1 MHSLLSGWH
10 PEGLTAFHAP
20 IVSSTSPGGFS
31 PRPYRPGLFFGWTAS
46 AEESG
51 GTAYDVCPATRVAA
65 AQHLPSMTQP
75 LTPLD
80 YLKKILTARV
90 YDVAVESDLE
100 PARNLSRRLHNKVLL
115 KREDQQPVFSF
126 KLRGAY
132 NKMAHLTP
140 EQLQRGVICAQG
152 VAMSAHKLGTRAV
165 IVMPTTTPQL
175 KIDAVKTLGGEVVLF
190 GDSYSDAYGH
200 SVKLEKEQGLTF
212 VHPFD
217 DPDVIAGQGT
227 IAMEILR
234 QLQKLG
240 SNRLDAVFVA
250 IGGGGLVAGVA
261 NYIKAVRPEI
271 KVIGVQMNDSDAMI
285 QSVKAHE
292 RVTLADVGLF
302 SDGTAV
308 KLVGEETFRIAQG
321 LVDEYVTVDTDAVC
335 AAIKDVFVDTRSIV
349 EPAGALAVAAI
360 KQYVA
365 THKTKGETYAAIL
378 CGANMNF
385 DRLRFV
391 AERAEV
397 GEEREALLAVTIPE
411 ERGSFRR
418 FCEVIGSLPG
428 GPRNVTEFNYRISDA
443 AQAHVFVGLTTHGK
457 GESEKIARNFGRHGF
472 EALDLTHDELAKEH
486 LRHLVGGHSALAQD
500 ERLLR
505 FVFPE
510 RPGALLKFLSLMQPT
525 WNISLFHY
533 RNQGADYGRIL
544 VGLQVPPGD
553 AAAFNAFLA
562 TLGYPY
568 VEETLNP
575 AYQLF
580 LQAPR
585 GGARK

>member
-1 MHSLLSGWH
+1 MSVLVIAEHDN
-10 PEGLTAFHAP
+10 
-20 IVSSTSPGGFS
+20 
-31 PRPYRPGLFFGWTAS
+31 AS
-46 AEESG
+46 IKG
-51 GTAYDVCPATRVAA
+51 ATLNTVAA
-65 AQHLPSMTQP
+65 A
-75 LTPLD
+75 
-80 YLKKILTARV
+80 AACGG
-90 YDVAVESDLE
+90 DVQ
-100 PARNLSRRLHNKVLL
+100 LH
-115 KREDQQPVFSF
+115 
-126 KLRGAY
+126 
-132 NKMAHLTP
+132 
-140 EQLQRGVICAQG
+140 
-152 VAMSAHKLGTRAV
+152 
-165 IVMPTTTPQL
+165 
-175 KIDAVKTLGGEVVLF
+175 GE
-190 GDSYSDAYGH
+190 SYSDAYDRAAQ
-200 SVKLEKEQGLTF
+200 LQAEQGLTF

-240 SNRLDAVFVA
+240 SSNRLDAVFVA
-250 IGGGGLVAGVA
+250 IGGGGLIAGVS
-261 NYIKAVRPEI
+261 NYIKAVCPGI
-271 KVIGVQMNDSDAMI
+271 KVIGVQMNDSDAMV
-285 QSVKAHE
+285 QSVAAGH

-308 KLVGEETFRIAQG
+308 KLVGEETFRIASG
-321 LVDEYVTVDTDAVC
+321 LVDEYMTVDTDAVC
-335 AAIKDVFVDTRSIV
+335 AAIKDIFVDTRSIV

-365 THKTKGETYAAIL
+365 QHKTKGETYAAIL

-397 GEEREALLAVTIPE
+397 GEEREALLAVSIPE

-418 FCEVIGSLPG
+418 FCEVIGALPG

-443 AQAHVFVGLTTHGK
+443 ARAHVFVGLTTHGK
-457 GESEKIARNFGRHGF
+457 GESEKLAHTFSRHGF
-472 EALDLTHDELAKEH
+472 DALDLTQDELAKEH

-510 RPGALLKFLSLMQPT
+510 RPGALLKFLSLMQPS

-544 VGLQVPPGD
+544 VGLQVPADD
-553 AAAFNAFLA
+553 AAAFDAFLA

-575 AYQLF
+575 AYRLF
-580 LQAPR
+580 LQSP
-585 GGARK
+585 ARTA

>member
-1 MHSLLSGWH
+1 M
-10 PEGLTAFHAP
+10 
-20 IVSSTSPGGFS
+20 TS
-31 PRPYRPGLFFGWTAS
+31 AS
-46 AEESG
+46 IP
-51 GTAYDVCPATRVAA
+51 V
-65 AQHLPSMTQP
+65 P
-75 LTPLD
+75 LTPAD

-90 YDVAVESDLE
+90 YDVAVESALE
-100 PARNLSRRLHNKVLL
+100 KAKALSERIGNTVLL

-140 EQLQRGVICAQG
+140 GQLAAGVICASAGNHAQG
-152 VAMSAHKLGTRAV
+152 VALGARKLGTRAV
-165 IVMPTTTPQL
+165 IVMPVTTPQL
-175 KIDAVKTLGGEVVLF
+175 KIDAVRALGGDVHLH

-200 SVKLEKEQGLTF
+200 ALELQEKDGLTF

-234 QLQKLG
+234 QHQG
-240 SNRLDAVFVA
+240 PLDAVFVA
-250 IGGGGLVAGVA
+250 IGGGGLISGVA

-271 KVIGVQMNDSDAMI
+271 RIVGVQMNDSDAMM
-285 QSVKAHE
+285 QSVAAHR

-308 KLVGEETFRIAQG
+308 KLVGEETYRIASS
-321 LVDEYVTVDTDAVC
+321 LVDEFVTVDTDAVC
-335 AAIKDVFVDTRSIV
+335 AAIKDVFIDTRSIV
-349 EPAGALAVAAI
+349 EPAGALAVAAV
-360 KQYVA
+360 KQYAA
-365 THKTKGETYAAIL
+365 THGKRGETYAAIL

-397 GEEREALLAVTIPE
+397 GEEREALFAVTIPE
-411 ERGSFRR
+411 VRGSFRR
-418 FCEVIGSLPG
+418 FCEVVSTLPG
-428 GPRNVTEFNYRISDA
+428 ASRSVTEFNYRISDSRE
-443 AQAHVFVGLTTHGK
+443 AHVFVGLTTTRR
-457 GESEKIARNFGRHGF
+457 GESATIADTFVRQGFG
-472 EALDLTHDELAKEH
+472 AIDLTHDELAKEH
-486 LRHLVGGHSALAQD
+486 IRHMVGGRTGLAQD

-510 RPGALLKFLSLMQPT
+510 RPGALLKFLSLMRPN

-544 VGLQVPPGD
+544 VGLQVPTAD
-553 AAAFNAFLA
+553 HAAFDEFLL
-562 TLGYPY
+562 TLGYPF
-568 VEETLNP
+568 VEETDNP
-575 AYQLF
+575 AYRLF
-580 LQAPR
+580 LQ
-585 GGARK
+585 K

>member
-1 MHSLLSGWH
+1 
-10 PEGLTAFHAP
+10 
-20 IVSSTSPGGFS
+20 
-31 PRPYRPGLFFGWTAS
+31 
-46 AEESG
+46 
-51 GTAYDVCPATRVAA
+51 
-65 AQHLPSMTQP
+65 
-75 LTPLD
+75 
-80 YLKKILTARV
+80 
-90 YDVAVESDLE
+90 
-100 PARNLSRRLHNKVLL
+100 
-115 KREDQQPVFSF
+115 
-126 KLRGAY
+126 
-132 NKMAHLTP
+132 
-140 EQLQRGVICAQG
+140 
-152 VAMSAHKLGTRAV
+152 
-165 IVMPTTTPQL
+165 MPTTTPQL
-175 KIDAVKTLGGEVVLF
+175 KIDAVKTLGGEVVLW
-190 GDSYSDAYGH
+190 GDSYSDAYAH
-200 SVKLEKEQGLTF
+200 AVQLEREQGLTF

-234 QLQKLG
+234 QLQSLG

-250 IGGGGLVAGVA
+250 IGGGGLVSGVA
-261 NYIKAVRPEI
+261 NYIKAVRPEV
-271 KVIGVQMNDSDAMI
+271 KVIGVQMNDSDAMLR
-285 QSVKAHE
+285 SVQAQE

-308 KLVGEETFRIAQG
+308 KLVGEETFRITRG
-321 LVDEYVTVDTDAVC
+321 LVDGFVRVDTDAVC
-335 AAIKDVFVDTRSIV
+335 AAIKDIFVDTRSIV

-365 THKTKGETYAAIL
+365 QHKTRGETYAAIL

-418 FCEVIGSLPG
+418 FCELIGSLPG

-443 AQAHVFVGLTTHGK
+443 ALAHVFVGLTTHGK
-457 GESEKIARNFGRHGF
+457 GESKKIAQHFERHNFR
-472 EALDLTHDELAKEH
+472 ALDLTHDELAKEH
-486 LRHLVGGHSALAQD
+486 LRHLVGGPSALAQD

-510 RPGALLKFLSLMQPT
+510 RPGALLKFLSLMQPS

-544 VGLQVPPGD
+544 VGLQVPQED
-553 AAAFNAFLA
+553 SALFADFLA
-562 TLGYPY
+562 TLGYPW
-568 VEETLNP
+568 VEETNNP

-580 LQAPR
+580 LR
-585 GGARK
+585 

>member
-1 MHSLLSGWH
+1 MKK
-10 PEGLTAFHAP
+10 
-20 IVSSTSPGGFS
+20 
-31 PRPYRPGLFFGWTAS
+31 
-46 AEESG
+46 
-51 GTAYDVCPATRVAA
+51 
-65 AQHLPSMTQP
+65 Q
-75 LTPLD
+75 LTPAD

-90 YDVAVESDLE
+90 YDVAAESALE

-115 KREDQQPVFSF
+115 KREDQQAVFSF

-140 EQLQRGVICAQG
+140 EQLRRGVICASAGNHAQG
-152 VAMSAHKLGTRAV
+152 VALAAHRLGSRAV
-165 IVMPTTTPQL
+165 IVMPITTPQL
-175 KIDAVKTLGGEVVLF
+175 KIEGVKSLGGEVVLH
-190 GDSYSDAYGH
+190 GESYSDAY
-200 SVKLEKEQGLTF
+200 VRAAELERQQGLTF

-234 QLQKLG
+234 QHQG
-240 SNRLDAVFVA
+240 PLDAVFVA
-250 IGGGGLVAGVA
+250 IGGGGLIAGVA

-271 KVIGVQMNDSDAMI
+271 KVIGVQMNDSDAMAR
-285 QSVKAHE
+285 SVTAQK
-292 RVTLADVGLF
+292 RITLDDVGLF

-308 KLVGEETFRIAQG
+308 KLVGEETFRVARE
-321 LVDEYVTVDTDAVC
+321 LVDEFMIVDTDAVC
-335 AAIKDVFVDTRSIV
+335 AAIKDVFIDTRGIV
-349 EPAGALAVAAI
+349 EPAGALSVAAI

-365 THKTKGETYAAIL
+365 QRKTRGETYAAIL

-397 GEEREALLAVTIPE
+397 GEEREALFAVTIPE

-418 FCEVIGSLPG
+418 FCELIGTLPG
-428 GPRNVTEFNYRISDA
+428 GPRNVTEFNYRIGHA
-443 AQAHVFVGLTTHGK
+443 AKAHVFVGLTTHGK
-457 GESEKIARNFGRHGF
+457 GESAKIAASFTRHGF

-486 LRHLVGGHSALAQD
+486 IRHMVGGRSALAHD

-510 RPGALLKFLSLMQPT
+510 RPGALMKFLSHMRPG
-525 WNISLFHY
+525 WNITLFHY

-544 VGLQVPPGD
+544 VGLQVPTAD
-553 AAAFNAFLA
+553 NKAFKEFLD
-562 TLGYPY
+562 TLGYPH
-568 VEETLNP
+568 VEETANP
-575 AYQLF
+575 VYRLF
-580 LQAPR
+580 LQT
-585 GGARK
+585 

>member
-1 MHSLLSGWH
+1 MN
-10 PEGLTAFHAP
+10 
-20 IVSSTSPGGFS
+20 
-31 PRPYRPGLFFGWTAS
+31 
-46 AEESG
+46 
-51 GTAYDVCPATRVAA
+51 
-65 AQHLPSMTQP
+65 QH

-90 YDVAVESDLE
+90 YDVAIESDLE
-100 PARNLSRRLHNKVLL
+100 PARNLSQRLHNTVLL

-132 NKMAHLTP
+132 NKMVHLTP
-140 EQLQRGVICAQG
+140 EQLARGVICASAGNHAQG
-152 VAMSAHKLGTRAV
+152 VAMSARKLGTRAV

-175 KIDAVKTLGGEVVLF
+175 KVDAVQALGGEVVLH
-190 GDSYSDAYGH
+190 GESYSDAYGH
-200 SVKLEKEQGLTF
+200 SIELQKEQGLSF

-234 QLQKLG
+234 QVQKLG
-240 SNRLDAVFVA
+240 NNRLDAVFVA
-250 IGGGGLVAGVA
+250 IGGGGLIAGVA
-261 NYIKAVRPEI
+261 NYIKAVRPDI
-271 KVIGVQMNDSDAMI
+271 KVIGVQMNDSDAMV
-285 QSVKAHE
+285 QSVAAGQ
-292 RVTLADVGLF
+292 RVTLTDVGLF

-308 KLVGEETFRIAQG
+308 KLVGEETFRIASG
-321 LVDEYVTVDTDAVC
+321 LVDEYMTVDTDAVC
-335 AAIKDVFVDTRSIV
+335 AAIKDIFVDTRSIV

-365 THKTKGETYAAIL
+365 THHTKGETYAAIL

-397 GEEREALLAVTIPE
+397 GEEREALLAVSIPE

-418 FCEVIGSLPG
+418 FCETIGGLPG

-443 AQAHVFVGLTTHGK
+443 ARAHVFVGLTTHGK
-457 GESEKIARNFGRHGF
+457 GESAKIAHTFSQHGF
-472 EALDLTHDELAKEH
+472 DALDLTHDELAKEH

-510 RPGALLKFLSLMQPT
+510 RPGALLKFLSLMQPS

-544 VGLQVPPGD
+544 VGLQVPAGD
-553 AAAFNAFLA
+553 AGAFDAFLA

-575 AYQLF
+575 AYRLF
-580 LQAPR
+580 LQSPAS
-585 GGARK
+585 AA